1 MKKENFEGNTAFE
14 ARLLELLEERDI
26 AAQDRDKA
34 QNELQRA
41 LSESQ
46 MKDCRISNLN
56 EMLASKETV
65 IEKLQGEN
73 SQIGKRLEGMAIE
86 RQKYMQKVETILS
99 EQKELRSK
107 DKTLFNQVSLARDQ
121 LQ

>member
-1 MKKENFEGNTAFE
+1 
-14 ARLLELLEERDI
+14 
-26 AAQDRDKA
+26 
-34 QNELQRA
+34 
-41 LSESQ
+41 

-73 SQIGKRLEGMAIE
+73 SQIGKRLESMAIE
-86 RQKYMQKVETILS
+86 RQSYMQKVETILS

-107 DKTLFNQVSLARDQ
+107 DKTLFNQVSLARD
-121 LQ
+121 